1 MGKTMA
7 ARNMKSLAWGLPK
20 FNDVQWRR
28 EVRGWMC
35 HKCKELEG
43 GGGSVADLSRAAV
56 ELGGSVAL
64 NEGKTVQ
71 VSDGHLKSTTLIQ
84 IYSQFQKET

>member
-43 GGGSVADLSRAAV
+43 GEWRIC
-56 ELGGSVAL
+56 
-64 NEGKTVQ
+64 
-71 VSDGHLKSTTLIQ
+71 HLTCNMH
-84 IYSQFQKET
+84 